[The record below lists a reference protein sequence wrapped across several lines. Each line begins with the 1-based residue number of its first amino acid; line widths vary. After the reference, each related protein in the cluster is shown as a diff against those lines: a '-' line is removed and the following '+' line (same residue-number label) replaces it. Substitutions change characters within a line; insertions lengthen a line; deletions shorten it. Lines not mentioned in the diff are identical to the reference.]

1 MSILDNK
8 LKNFV
13 ITFDLGIAIA
23 AIASI
28 LPVIGACEKVVK
40 ASRESTENWVRLHIR
55 LDRIEEEVAEIK
67 SRLHGN

>member
-1 MSILDNK
+1 MSLDI
-8 LKNFV
+8 FAV
-13 ITFDLGIAIA
+13 IAFIVSL
-23 AIASI
+23 
-28 LPVIGACEKVVK
+28 LPIIGACEKVIK